1 MKLNTCF
8 AHRLLLGIIT
18 SMLVACGGSDGDGV
32 ATPAAPTAGTLR
44 VALTDTPACGY
55 DEVNVTVEKVRVHQS
70 ASASEDAGG
79 WSEVVLNPAKRVDL
93 LKLTNGVLEEVGAT
107 SLPAGNYT
115 QVRLVLSANSG
126 TTPMA
131 NSVVPTGGTET
142 ALDTPSGQQSGLKI
156 TTNVGVAPAQLTD
169 IVLDFHV
176 CESVVSA
183 GQTGRY
189 LLKPVLSILPR
200 ATATSLAVEGFVA
213 PAIANGT
220 TSVSLQQAG
229 VVARATVP
237 DSTGKFLLSPVAAG
251 TYDLVIT
258 ANGRATAVITGVPVT
273 ASSKTVV
280 NASTAAIDPPTST
293 VRIASGTVTTTGTA
307 TIPSAT
313 MRVMQALGTPTIEVI
328 ARPVDSVTGG
338 YSFSLPI
345 VAPVKTAYA
354 AGVTTLAFTPD
365 VTVAAKYTL
374 EARVPSKPTQTASVD
389 LTSANVVTPFMFAP

>member
-1 MKLNTCF
+1 MQLNTRF
-8 AHRLLLGIIT
+8 ARRLLIGVIT
-18 SMLVACGGSDGDGV
+18 SVLVACGGSDGDS
-32 ATPAAPTAGTLR
+32 APASPSFGTLR

-70 ASASEDAGG
+70 ASATDDGGG

-93 LKLTNGVLEEVGAT
+93 LKLTNGVLEELGAT
-107 SLPAGNYT
+107 SLPTGTYT
-115 QVRLVLSANSG
+115 QVRLMLSSNSA

-131 NSVVPTGGTET
+131 NSVIPTGGTET
-142 ALDTPSGQQSGLKI
+142 PLDTPSGLQSGLKI
-156 TTNVGVAPAQLTD
+156 NASVGVASNQLTD

-183 GQTGRY
+183 GQSGRY

-213 PAIANGT
+213 SAIANRT

-251 TYDLVIT
+251 TYDLVI
-258 ANGRATAVITGVPVT
+258 ASSGRATAVITGVPVT

-293 VRIASGTVTTTGTA
+293 FRIASGTVATSGTT

-313 MRVMQALGTPTIEVI
+313 MRAMQAIGTPMIEII
-328 ARPVDSVTGG
+328 ARPVDSVTGA

-345 VAPVKTAYA
+345 VAPVKTVYA
-354 AGVTTLAFTPD
+354 AGVTTLAFTAD
-365 VTVAAKYTL
+365 ATVAAKYTL
-374 EARVPSKPTQTASVD
+374 EARVPTKPTQTASVD
-389 LTSANVVTPFMFAP
+389 LTTADVITPFVFAP

>member
-1 MKLNTCF
+1 MKLDTHF
-8 AHRLLLGIIT
+8 ARRLLLGVIT
-18 SMLVACGGSDGDGV
+18 SMLVACGGSDGDGA
-32 ATPAAPTAGTLR
+32 ATPASAGTLR
-44 VALTDTPACGY
+44 VALTDIPACGY

-70 ASASEDAGG
+70 ASATDDGGG

-93 LKLTNGVLEEVGAT
+93 LKLTNGVLEELGAT

-115 QVRLVLSANSG
+115 LVRLVLSSNSAA
-126 TTPMA
+126 TPMA
-131 NSVVPTGGTET
+131 NSVVPTGGVET

-156 TTNVGVAPAQLTD
+156 NTNVGVASNQLTD

-183 GQTGRY
+183 GQSGRY
-189 LLKPVLSILPR
+189 ILKPVLSILPR

-213 PAIANGT
+213 TAIANGT

-237 DSTGKFLLSPVAAG
+237 DSTGKFLLSPVPAG
-251 TYDLVIT
+251 NYDLVIT
-258 ANGRATAVITGVPVT
+258 ASGRATAVITGVPVS

-280 NASTAAIDPPTST
+280 NASTAPIDPPAST
-293 VRIASGTVTTTGTA
+293 FRTASGNVTTTGST

-313 MRVMQALGTPTIEVI
+313 MRAMQAIGTPIIEVI
-328 ARPVDSVTGG
+328 ARPTDSVTGA

-354 AGVTTLAFTPD
+354 AGATTLAFTPEAS
-365 VTVAAKYTL
+365 VAAKYKL
-374 EARVPSKPTQTASVD
+374 EAHVPTKMTQIANVD